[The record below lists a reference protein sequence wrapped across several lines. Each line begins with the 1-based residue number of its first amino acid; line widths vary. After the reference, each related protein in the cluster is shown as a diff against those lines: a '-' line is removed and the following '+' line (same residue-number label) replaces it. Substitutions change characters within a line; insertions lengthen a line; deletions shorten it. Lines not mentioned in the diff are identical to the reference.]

1 MRAAAAMRTRGRA
14 RAQPSTE
21 RERINSMQSSSDKPA
36 ARDLLAGL
44 LDHDEDDGE
53 QSGHSGQSGRWLLSY
68 ADLVTTMMVLFL
80 ALYAM
85 QLAKHH
91 EQELRAQSQAVQVPT
106 TPANAAQSASKNTER
121 VLMASL
127 DPLRARGEITVSPVA
142 HGMEIG
148 INAKILFNAGD
159 AALLPES
166 FGVLSRV
173 AGVLAQVPDGNI
185 LVEGHTDSTPIAN
198 TRYASNWELSSARA
212 GAVVRYLVERG
223 VEPHR
228 LAAIGRADNFPL
240 VAGTDPASRALNR
253 RVTIVVQY

>member
-1 MRAAAAMRTRGRA
+1 
-14 RAQPSTE
+14 
-21 RERINSMQSSSDKPA
+21 MQMSSDKDA
-36 ARDLLAGL
+36 ARDLPLGF
-44 LDHDEDDGE
+44 LDHDVDEGGE
-53 QSGHSGQSGRWLLSY
+53 QSGRWLLSY

-85 QLAKHH
+85 QLAKSR
-91 EQELRAQSQAVQVPT
+91 ELALRDESRAVQTSIAQASAVPS
-106 TPANAAQSASKNTER
+106 QGTER
-121 VLMASL
+121 ALLASL
-127 DPLRARGEITVSPVA
+127 DPLRARGEITIARVE

-159 AALLPES
+159 AALLPDS
-166 FGVLSRV
+166 FGVLSRI

-198 TRYASNWELSSARA
+198 ARYASNWELSSARA

-223 VEPHR
+223 VEAHR

-253 RVTIVVQY
+253 RVTIAVQY

>member
-1 MRAAAAMRTRGRA
+1 
-14 RAQPSTE
+14 
-21 RERINSMQSSSDKPA
+21 MQTTSPDKHA
-36 ARDLLAGL
+36 ARDLTLSL
-44 LDHDEDDGE
+44 LDHDEDEGGE
-53 QSGHSGQSGRWLLSY
+53 QSGSGRWLLSY

-85 QLAKHH
+85 QLAKRH
-91 EQELRAQSQAVQVPT
+91 EQELRMQSQAVQAVQVAKATSAPAS
-106 TPANAAQSASKNTER
+106 TPQAPVTER
-121 VLMASL
+121 TLLASL
-127 DPLRARGEITVSPVA
+127 DPLRARGEITIAPVA

-159 AALLPES
+159 AALLPDS
-166 FGVLSRV
+166 FGVLSRI

-198 TRYASNWELSSARA
+198 ARYASNWELSSARA

>member
-1 MRAAAAMRTRGRA
+1 MNSSSERKLPHEALLSAF
-14 RAQPSTE
+14 E
-21 RERINSMQSSSDKPA
+21 REE
-36 ARDLLAGL
+36 
-44 LDHDEDDGE
+44 DEGGE
-53 QSGHSGQSGRWLLSY
+53 QSGRWLLSY
-68 ADLVTTMMVLFL
+68 SDLITTMMVLFL

-85 QLAKHH
+85 QLAKTR
-91 EQELRAQSQAVQVPT
+91 EVAIRTQSL
-106 TPANAAQSASKNTER
+106 AAQVSASPSPVARPQAAEHA
-121 VLMASL
+121 LLASL
-127 DPLRARGEITVSPVA
+127 SPLRERGEITIVPVA
-142 HGMEIG
+142 HGVEIG

-159 AALLPES
+159 AALLPDS
-166 FGVLSRV
+166 FGVLTRI
-173 AGVLAQVPDGNI
+173 AGVLAQVPSGNI

-198 TRYASNWELSSARA
+198 ARYASNWELSSARA

>member
-1 MRAAAAMRTRGRA
+1 
-14 RAQPSTE
+14 
-21 RERINSMQSSSDKPA
+21 MQMSSDKHA
-36 ARDLLAGL
+36 ARDLPLSV
-44 LDHDEDDGE
+44 LDHDEDEGGE
-53 QSGHSGQSGRWLLSY
+53 QSGRWLLSY

-85 QLAKHH
+85 QLAKSR
-91 EQELRAQSQAVQVPT
+91 ELELRNQSRAVQT
-106 TPANAAQSASKNTER
+106 SNAPASAVQPHDTER
-121 VLMASL
+121 ALLASL
-127 DPLRARGEITVSPVA
+127 DPLRARGEITIAPVA

-159 AALLPES
+159 AALLPDS
-166 FGVLSRV
+166 VGVLSRI
-173 AGVLAQVPDGNI
+173 AGVLAQVPNGNI

-198 TRYASNWELSSARA
+198 ARYASNWELSSARA

-223 VEPHR
+223 VEAHR

>member
-1 MRAAAAMRTRGRA
+1 
-14 RAQPSTE
+14 
-21 RERINSMQSSSDKPA
+21 MQMSSDKDA
-36 ARDLLAGL
+36 ARDLPLGF
-44 LDHDEDDGE
+44 LDHDEDEGGE
-53 QSGHSGQSGRWLLSY
+53 QSGRWLLSY

-85 QLAKHH
+85 QLAKSR
-91 EQELRAQSQAVQVPT
+91 ELELRDESRAAQTSTAQSG
-106 TPANAAQSASKNTER
+106 AAHSQGTER
-121 VLMASL
+121 ALLASL
-127 DPLRARGEITVSPVA
+127 DPLRARGEITIARVE

-159 AALLPES
+159 AALLPDS
-166 FGVLSRV
+166 FGVLSRI

-198 TRYASNWELSSARA
+198 AHYASNWELSSARA

-223 VEPHR
+223 VEAHR

-253 RVTIVVQY
+253 RVTIAVQY